1 MKKVLFIKNAI
12 ILTATSL
19 ILRLL
24 GIFIK
29 IWLASEIGSEGIGL
43 YQLVFSFYV
52 LAATFTTGGITT
64 AVTRLVA
71 DELCL
76 GSKEGIKK
84 IMARAFALS
93 LFVAAFSFVVVFVG
107 ADFIAVHI
115 ITDQRGALSLKILG
129 FSLFFMGVSSCIKG
143 YFIAKRRVLPP
154 STAQIFEQAVR
165 IIAIMFHVKHF
176 APLGIEYGCA
186 AVLLADVIAETASC
200 LYLYLFYKAEDKK
213 PSQLC
218 GRAMPDYAV
227 GRKILHIA
235 APISGSRYITSILRT
250 VENSIVPRGLAAY
263 GMDSAAAL
271 SGFGMIKGMVLPLL
285 FFPSSLLN
293 SLSTLLIPEISE
305 AVAKKHHGAVSV
317 AIEKI
322 IKITSA
328 VGFIFGAVFFVA
340 GRELGVLIYKD
351 YEVGNLICR
360 LAPLVPLMYLD
371 SISDGMLKGLDQQVS
386 TFRHSVLDSTLRI
399 ILILLF
405 LSRLGMDGFILI
417 MYISNILTCL
427 LNLIRLIRFAN
438 VKLQYIRSLFLPALA
453 STGITLCLD
462 TLLRHFNL
470 PNIIYI
476 SAITVFSIAIYAA
489 FLLLSGSITID
500 EIRNFR

>member
-1 MKKVLFIKNAI
+1 MKKVLFIKNAM

-43 YQLVFSFYV
+43 YQLIFSFYV

-76 GSKEGIKK
+76 GSKGGIKK
-84 IMARAFALS
+84 IMVRAF
-93 LFVAAFSFVVVFVG
+93 FISFVVAAVSFIVVFFG
-107 ADFIAVHI
+107 ADFIALHI
-115 ITDQRGALSLKILG
+115 ITDSRGALSLKILS
-129 FSLFFMGVSSCIKG
+129 FSLFFMGISSCIKG
-143 YFIAKRRVLPP
+143 YFIANRKVLPP
-154 STAQIFEQAVR
+154 STAQIFEQVVR
-165 IIAIMFHVKHF
+165 IVAIMFHVKHF

-200 LYLYLFYKAEDKK
+200 IYLYFFYKAEDKR
-213 PSQLC
+213 PSRLC
-218 GRAMPDYAV
+218 GRAKPNYAV

-235 APISGSRYITSILRT
+235 APISGSRYITSVLRT
-250 VENSIVPRGLAAY
+250 VENSIVPRGLVAY

-271 SGFGMIKGMVLPLL
+271 SGIGMIKGMVLPLL

-293 SLSTLLIPEISE
+293 SLSTLLVPEISE
-305 AVAKKHHGAVSV
+305 AVAKKRQAAVSIAV
-317 AIEKI
+317 EKI

-340 GRELGVLIYKD
+340 GKELGVLIYKD
-351 YEVGNLICR
+351 SEVGILIGR

-371 SISDGMLKGLDQQVS
+371 SISDGLLKGLDQQIS
-386 TFRHSVLDSTLRI
+386 TFRHSVLDSILRI
-399 ILILLF
+399 ILILLL
-405 LSRLGMDGFILI
+405 LSRLGMYGFILI

-427 LNLIRLIRFAN
+427 LNLVRLIRFAK
-438 VKLQYIRSLFLPALA
+438 VKLQYIRSIFMPAL
-453 STGITLCLD
+453 SSVGITLCLD
-462 TLLRHFNL
+462 TLLRRFNL
-470 PNIIYI
+470 PNVIYI
-476 SAITVFSIAIYAA
+476 SSITILSITIYFV

-500 EIRNFR
+500 EIRNFK